1 MDDTAHVEFSR
12 RMGELDDIRPYITAG
27 RKMRYKYYELFD
39 AGNVDEDGN
48 VIDPNSPKAQY
59 QKVGDADNFIPHVST
74 KIPIG
79 QCSLPCRQLLQS

>member
-12 RMGELDDIRPYITAG
+12 RLGDLDDIRPYITSG

-39 AGNVDEDGN
+39 AGNVDEEGN

-59 QKVGDADNFIPHVST
+59 QKVSLARMPCEKYFTHGSS
-74 KIPIG
+74 G
-79 QCSLPCRQLLQS
+79 QRSFSRR